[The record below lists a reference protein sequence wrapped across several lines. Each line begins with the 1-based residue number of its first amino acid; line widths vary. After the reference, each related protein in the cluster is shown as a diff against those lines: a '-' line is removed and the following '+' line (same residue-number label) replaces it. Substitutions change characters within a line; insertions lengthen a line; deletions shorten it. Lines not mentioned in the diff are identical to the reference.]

1 MRRAFLHAKNGVV
14 MARPR
19 NEAGTKSLSVVVSP
33 LVRAWLEQLASF
45 GVYGRTATAVA
56 EHFVNDAVAQ
66 ELKGGLLR
74 NPPPMPPQKPHGESS
89 T

>member
-1 MRRAFLHAKNGVV
+1 MFLHAKNMLIMV
-14 MARPR
+14 RPR
-19 NEAGTKSLSVVVSP
+19 NEPGTKPLSVVVSP

-56 EHFVNDAVAQ
+56 ERFVSDAVAQ
-66 ELKGGLLR
+66 ELKDGLLR
-74 NPPPMPPQKPHGESS
+74 NPPPMPPQKPQGESP